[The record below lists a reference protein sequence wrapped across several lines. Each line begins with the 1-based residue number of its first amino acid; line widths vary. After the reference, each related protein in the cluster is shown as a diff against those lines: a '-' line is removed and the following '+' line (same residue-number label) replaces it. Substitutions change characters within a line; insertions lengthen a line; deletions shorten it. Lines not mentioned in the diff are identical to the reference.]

1 MSGSTADNGNSS
13 TQGVRQGN
21 HEFNTMN
28 LLATEEGPIKTTRK
42 TKTKHLIIM
51 LVLSY
56 IYEEYMS
63 DDICIIL
70 FSLPN
75 NMFTISLFNFN
86 FNFF

>member
-1 MSGSTADNGNSS
+1 
-13 TQGVRQGN
+13 
-21 HEFNTMN
+21 
-28 LLATEEGPIKTTRK
+28 
-42 TKTKHLIIM
+42 M